1 MEAALAHGTRRVV
14 AQSVAFLYAPEGGPL
29 KDEQAR
35 PWTDAPAPFDGAV
48 AALLELERTV
58 TGHAGIEGLILRYG
72 ALYGPGTWY
81 ARDGDI
87 AEQVRRRR
95 FPLIGDGGGLIS
107 WLHVEDAA
115 ATTVRAVPVRRLGRL
130 QRGRRR
136 AGRLSGVAARL
147 RAAPRRPAAPAGAG
161 LAGAAGGR
169 PSGRVGH
176 DRAAGCVQPQGDPGA
191 RLAAALSGLATG
203 VCRVAG
209 RDPAITRSS
218 ATKPDGRH
226 AVRPYW

>member
-1 MEAALAHGTRRVV
+1 V

-35 PWTDAPAPFDGAV
+35 PWTDAPAPFDRAV

-58 TGHAGIEGLILRYG
+58 TGEAGLEGLILRYG

-115 ATTVRAVPVRRLGRL
+115 AATVRAVQSGASGIYTWSTTSRSAIGSGCPSTRGSSAPGRPGGCRLGWR
-130 QRGRRR
+130 
-136 AGRLSGVAARL
+136 SWW
-147 RAAPRRPAAPAGAG
+147 PALWP
-161 LAGAAGGR
+161 
-169 PSGRVGH
+169 
-176 DRAAGCVQPQGDPGA
+176 
-191 RLAAALSGLATG
+191 
-203 VCRVAG
+203 CR
-209 RDPAITRSS
+209 S
-218 ATKPDGRH
+218 
-226 AVRPYW
+226 